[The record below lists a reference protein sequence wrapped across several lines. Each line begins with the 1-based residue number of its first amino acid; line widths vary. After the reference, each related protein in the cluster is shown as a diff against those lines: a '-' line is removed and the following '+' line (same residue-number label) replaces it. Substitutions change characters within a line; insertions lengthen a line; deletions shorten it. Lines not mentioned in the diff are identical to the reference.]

1 MIKAHKLL
9 GQIILVLGLILLPK
23 TSFADDFNS
32 IDMDISIDKDGIAN
46 VSETWN
52 IDEDNKDY
60 TERYKLI
67 ENLRGLKIE
76 DFSLS
81 ANGKDFEKIESWDT
95 DASFEEKSYKY
106 GRIDRDDE
114 VELCWGISSYTNNT
128 YTLKYKINP
137 LVVGLN
143 DADMVFFQF
152 VGSNFDPKPENV
164 SIKINGYEKFPE
176 DTKMWGFGLVG
187 EINNENGTIVLR
199 SKGEVDYTTIMLKF
213 PKGYFNT
220 SYKEDKSFKDYA
232 DKAVVDS
239 KWEEKEGSVD
249 TEPVPLFVKIILAI
263 LPVAIIY
270 GIFASI
276 REYKLNFDENNII
289 NDSRLKKA
297 KSYKNEFES
306 HIPYEGNIEDLYFL
320 LNRAYP
326 YEVSPENFI
335 DAFILKWI
343 YDKNI
348 NLTDNRHPKIE
359 IISRPK
365 NMGQVE
371 EEFFDIVEESIEYS
385 KDGLVSE
392 KNIAKY
398 FRKNKEEVEDFYDNF
413 IDSSKNALIENGYL
427 KEISYQKQFLNTKKS
442 GTELEVTDKGINLYE
457 HLIKF
462 KNYLLDYENVEKR
475 NPEEINTWDMFII
488 YAAIFGISEKVF
500 AKFENTYPEFYTR
513 TYFAP
518 YMIANSRSFSKK
530 TSTSYSNAAGFSSAG
545 GGGTTSFSGGGGSFG
560 GGGGGGGGR

>member
-1 MIKAHKLL
+1 MKRIYKTIVKTIF
-9 GQIILVLGLILLPK
+9 IIGLILLPK
-23 TSFADDFNS
+23 TSFADEFKS
-32 IDMDISIDKDGIAN
+32 IDMDISIDKNGIASVN
-46 VSETWN
+46 ETWN

-67 ENLRGLKIE
+67 ENLKGLKIE

-81 ANGKDFEKIESWDT
+81 ANGKDFEKIEPWDT
-95 DASFEEKSYKY
+95 DKNFEEKSYKY
-106 GRIDRDDE
+106 GRIDRNDE
-114 VELCWGISSYTNNT
+114 VELCWGISSYTDNT

-137 LVVGLN
+137 LVIGLN

-152 VGSNFDPKPENV
+152 VGGNFDPKPEDV
-164 SIKINGYEKFPE
+164 SITINGYEKFPE

-187 EINNENGTIVLR
+187 EINNENGTIVLK

-220 SYKEDKSFKDYA
+220 SYREDKSFKDYA

-239 KWEEKEGSVD
+239 KWEEKEGSVN
-249 TEPVPLFVKIILAI
+249 TEPVPLFVKVILAI

-348 NLTDNRHPKIE
+348 NLTEDKHPKIE

-371 EEFFDIVEESIEYS
+371 EEFFDIVEESREYS

-413 IDSSKNALIENGYL
+413 IESSKNALIENGYL
-427 KEISYQKQFLNTKKS
+427 KEINYQKKFLNTKRS

-518 YMIANSRSFSKK
+518 YMIRNSRSFSKK
-530 TSTSYSNAAGFSSAG
+530 TSTSYSNATGFSSAG
-545 GGGTTSFSGGGGSFG
+545 GGGTTSFSGGDGSFG
-560 GGGGGGGGR
+560 GGGGGGR

>member
-1 MIKAHKLL
+1 MKRIYKTIIKT
-9 GQIILVLGLILLPK
+9 IFVIGLILLPK
-23 TSFADDFNS
+23 TSLADDFKS
-32 IDMDISIDKDGIAN
+32 IDMDISIDKDGIAS

-81 ANGKDFEKIESWDT
+81 SNDKDFERIETWDT
-95 DASFEEKSYKY
+95 DKSFDEKSYKY

-114 VELCWGISSYTNNT
+114 VELCWGISSYTDNT

-143 DADMVFFQF
+143 DADMVFFRF

-176 DTKMWGFGLVG
+176 DIKMWGFGLVG
-187 EINNENGTIVLR
+187 EINNENGSIVLR
-199 SKGEVDYTTIMLKF
+199 SKGEVDYTTVMLKF

-220 SYKEDKSFKDYA
+220 SYREDKSFKDYA

-239 KWEEKEGSVD
+239 KWAEKEGSVD
-249 TEPVPLFVKIILAI
+249 TEPVPLFVKVILAI
-263 LPVAIIY
+263 LPVAILS
-270 GIFASI
+270 GIFAGI
-276 REYKLNFDENNII
+276 RGYKLHFDENNII
-289 NDSRLKKA
+289 NDNRLKKA

-348 NLTDNRHPKIE
+348 NLTEDKHPKIE
-359 IISRPK
+359 IISKPK

-371 EEFFDIVEESIEYS
+371 EEFFDIVEESREYS

-413 IDSSKNALIENGYL
+413 IESSKNALIENGYL
-427 KEISYQKQFLNTKKS
+427 KEINYQKQFLNTKKS

-457 HLIKF
+457 NLIKF

-530 TSTSYSNAAGFSSAG
+530 TSTSYENTTGFSSAG

-560 GGGGGGGGR
+560 GGGGGGR

>member
-1 MIKAHKLL
+1 MKRIYKTIVKTIF
-9 GQIILVLGLILLPK
+9 IIGLILLPK
-23 TSFADDFNS
+23 TSFADEFKS
-32 IDMDISIDKDGIAN
+32 IDMDISIDKNGIASVN
-46 VSETWN
+46 ETWN

-81 ANGKDFEKIESWDT
+81 ANGKDFERIEPWDT
-95 DASFEEKSYKY
+95 DKNFEEKSYKY
-106 GRIDRDDE
+106 GRIDRNDE
-114 VELCWGISSYTNNT
+114 VELCWGISSYTENT
-128 YTLKYKINP
+128 YTLKYRINP

-176 DTKMWGFGLVG
+176 DIKMWGFGLVG
-187 EINNENGTIVLR
+187 EINNENGSIVLR

-220 SYKEDKSFKDYA
+220 SYREDKSFKDYA

-249 TEPVPLFVKIILAI
+249 TEPIPLFVKVILAI
-263 LPVAIIY
+263 LPIAVLS
-270 GIFASI
+270 GIFAGI
-276 REYKLNFDENNII
+276 RGYKLNFDENNII
-289 NDSRLKKA
+289 NDNRLKKA
-297 KSYKNEFES
+297 KSYKDEFYS
-306 HIPYEGNIEDLYFL
+306 HIPYEGNIEDQYFL

-348 NLTDNRHPKIE
+348 NLTEDKHPKIE

-371 EEFFDIVEESIEYS
+371 EEFFDMVEESREYS

-413 IDSSKNALIENGYL
+413 IESSKNALIENGYL
-427 KEISYQKQFLNTKKS
+427 KEINYQKKFLNTKRS

-457 HLIKF
+457 NLIKF

-475 NPEEINTWDMFII
+475 NPHEIDTWDMFII

-513 TYFAP
+513 TYFSP
-518 YMIANSRSFSKK
+518 YMIRNSRSFSKK
-530 TSTSYSNAAGFSSAG
+530 TSTSYSNATGFSSAG

-560 GGGGGGGGR
+560 GGGGGGR

>member
-1 MIKAHKLL
+1 MKRIYKTIVKTIF
-9 GQIILVLGLILLPK
+9 IIGLILLPK
-23 TSFADDFNS
+23 TSFADEFKS
-32 IDMDISIDKDGIAN
+32 IDMDISIDKNGIASVN
-46 VSETWN
+46 ETWN

-67 ENLRGLKIE
+67 ENLRGLEIE

-81 ANGKDFEKIESWDT
+81 ANGKDFEKIEPWDT
-95 DASFEEKSYKY
+95 DKNFEEKSYKY
-106 GRIDRDDE
+106 GIIDRNDE
-114 VELCWGISSYTNNT
+114 VELCWGISSYTDNT

-152 VGSNFDPKPENV
+152 VGSNFDPKPEDV
-164 SIKINGYEKFPE
+164 SITINGYEKFPE

-187 EINNENGTIVLR
+187 EINNENGKIVLR
-199 SKGEVDYTTIMLKF
+199 SKGDIDYTTIMLKF

-249 TEPVPLFVKIILAI
+249 TEPIPLFVKVILAI
-263 LPVAIIY
+263 LPVAILY
-270 GIFASI
+270 GIFAGI
-276 REYKLNFDENNII
+276 RGYKLNFDENNII
-289 NDSRLKKA
+289 NDNRLKKA

-306 HIPYEGNIEDLYFL
+306 RIPYERNIEDLYFL

-348 NLTDNRHPKIE
+348 NLTEDKHPKIE

-371 EEFFDIVEESIEYS
+371 EEFFDMVEESREYS

-398 FRKNKEEVEDFYDNF
+398 FRKNKKEVEDFYDNF

-427 KEISYQKQFLNTKKS
+427 KEVGYQKKFLNTKRS

-457 HLIKF
+457 NLIKF

-518 YMIANSRSFSKK
+518 YMIRNSRSFSKK
-530 TSTSYSNAAGFSSAG
+530 TSTSYSNATGFSSAG

-560 GGGGGGGGR
+560 GGGGGGR

>member
-1 MIKAHKLL
+1 MKRIYKTIIKSIFIIFLL
-9 GQIILVLGLILLPK
+9 LLPK
-23 TSFADDFNS
+23 TSFADDFKS
-32 IDMDISIDKDGIAN
+32 IDMDIVIDKDGIAN

-81 ANGKDFEKIESWDT
+81 ANGKDFERIEPWDT
-95 DASFEEKSYKY
+95 DKSFEEKSYKY
-106 GRIDRDDE
+106 GMIDRDDE
-114 VELCWGISSYTNNT
+114 VELCWGISSYTDNT

-164 SIKINGYEKFPE
+164 SMKINGYEKFPE

-187 EINNENGTIVLR
+187 EINNENGTIVLK
-199 SKGEVDYTTIMLKF
+199 SKGDIDYTTIMLKF

-220 SYKEDKSFKDYA
+220 SYMEDKSFKDYA

-249 TEPVPLFVKIILAI
+249 TEPVPLFVKVILAV
-263 LPVAIIY
+263 LPIAVLS
-270 GIFASI
+270 GIFAGI
-276 REYKLNFDENNII
+276 RGYKLHFDENSII

-320 LNRAYP
+320 LNKAYP

-348 NLTDNRHPKIE
+348 NLTEDKHPKIE

-371 EEFFDIVEESIEYS
+371 EEFFDIVEESRKYS
-385 KDGLVSE
+385 KDELVSE

-398 FRKNKEEVEDFYDNF
+398 FRKNKKEVEDFYDNF
-413 IDSSKNALIENGYL
+413 IESSKNALIENGYL
-427 KEISYQKQFLNTKKS
+427 KEISYQKKFLNTKRS

-518 YMIANSRSFSKK
+518 YMIRNSRSFSKK
-530 TSTSYSNAAGFSSAG
+530 TSTSYSNATGFSSAG

-560 GGGGGGGGR
+560 GGGGGGR

>member
-1 MIKAHKLL
+1 MKRIYKTIMKT
-9 GQIILVLGLILLPK
+9 IFVIGLILLPK
-23 TSFADDFNS
+23 TSFADDFKS
-32 IDMDISIDKDGIAN
+32 IDMDISIDEDGVAN

-67 ENLRGLKIE
+67 ENLKGLKIE

-81 ANGKDFEKIESWDT
+81 ANDKDFERIEPWDT
-95 DASFEEKSYKY
+95 DKSFEEKSYKY
-106 GRIDRDDE
+106 GMIDRNDE
-114 VELCWGISSYTNNT
+114 VELCWGISSYTDNT

-176 DTKMWGFGLVG
+176 DIKMWGFGLVG
-187 EINNENGTIVLR
+187 EINNENGSIVLR

-232 DKAVVDS
+232 EKAVVDS

-249 TEPVPLFVKIILAI
+249 TEPVPLFVKVILAI
-263 LPVAIIY
+263 LPVAILS
-270 GIFASI
+270 GIFAGI
-276 REYKLNFDENNII
+276 RGYKLHFDENNII
-289 NDSRLKKA
+289 NDNRLKKA

-335 DAFILKWI
+335 DTFILKWI
-343 YDKNI
+343 YNKNI
-348 NLTDNRHPKIE
+348 NLTEDKHPKIE

-371 EEFFDIVEESIEYS
+371 EEFFDIVEESREYS

-427 KEISYQKQFLNTKKS
+427 KEINYQKQFLNTKRS

-457 HLIKF
+457 NLIKF

-518 YMIANSRSFSKK
+518 YMIRNSRSFSKK
-530 TSTSYSNAAGFSSAG
+530 TSTSYSNATGFSSAG

-560 GGGGGGGGR
+560 GGGGGGR

>member
-1 MIKAHKLL
+1 MKRIYKTIVKTIF
-9 GQIILVLGLILLPK
+9 IIGLILLPK
-23 TSFADDFNS
+23 TSFADEFKS
-32 IDMDISIDKDGIAN
+32 IDMDISIDKNGIASVN
-46 VSETWN
+46 ETWN
-52 IDEDNKDY
+52 IDENNKDY

-67 ENLRGLKIE
+67 ENLKGLKIE

-95 DASFEEKSYKY
+95 DKNFEEKSYKY
-106 GRIDRDDE
+106 GMIDRNDE
-114 VELCWGISSYTNNT
+114 VELCWGISSYTDNT

-152 VGSNFDPKPENV
+152 VGGNFDPKPENV

-187 EINNENGTIVLR
+187 EINNENGNIVLR

-220 SYKEDKSFKDYA
+220 SYREDKSFKDYA

-249 TEPVPLFVKIILAI
+249 TEPIPLFVKIILAI
-263 LPVAIIY
+263 LPVAILY
-270 GIFASI
+270 GIFAGI
-276 REYKLNFDENNII
+276 RGYKLHFDENNII
-289 NDSRLKKA
+289 NDNRLKKA

-306 HIPYEGNIEDLYFL
+306 NIPYEGNIEDLYFL

-348 NLTDNRHPKIE
+348 NLTEDKHPKIE

-371 EEFFDIVEESIEYS
+371 EEFFDIVEESREYS

-398 FRKNKEEVEDFYDNF
+398 FRKNKAEVEDFYDNF
-413 IDSSKNALIENGYL
+413 IESSKNALIENGYL
-427 KEISYQKQFLNTKKS
+427 KEISYQKKFLNTKRS

-457 HLIKF
+457 NLIKF
-462 KNYLLDYENVEKR
+462 KNYLLDYENVENR

-518 YMIANSRSFSKK
+518 YMIRNSRSFSKK
-530 TSTSYSNAAGFSSAG
+530 TSTSYSNATGFSSAG

-560 GGGGGGGGR
+560 GGGGGGR

>member
-1 MIKAHKLL
+1 MKRIYKTIVKTIF
-9 GQIILVLGLILLPK
+9 IIGLILLPK
-23 TSFADDFNS
+23 TSFADEFKS
-32 IDMDISIDKDGIAN
+32 IDMDISIDKNGIASVN
-46 VSETWN
+46 ETWN

-81 ANGKDFEKIESWDT
+81 ANGKDFERIEPWDT
-95 DASFEEKSYKY
+95 DKNFEEKSYKY
-106 GRIDRDDE
+106 GRIDRNDE
-114 VELCWGISSYTNNT
+114 VELCWGISSYTENT
-128 YTLKYKINP
+128 YTLKYRINP

-176 DTKMWGFGLVG
+176 DIKMWGFGLVG
-187 EINNENGTIVLR
+187 EINNENGSIVLR

-220 SYKEDKSFKDYA
+220 SYREDKSFKDYA

-249 TEPVPLFVKIILAI
+249 TEPIPLFVKVILAI
-263 LPVAIIY
+263 LPIAVLS
-270 GIFASI
+270 GIFAGI
-276 REYKLNFDENNII
+276 RGYKLNFDENNII
-289 NDSRLKKA
+289 NDNRLKKA
-297 KSYKNEFES
+297 KSYKDEFYS
-306 HIPYEGNIEDLYFL
+306 HIPYEGNIEDQYFL

-348 NLTDNRHPKIE
+348 NLTEDKHPKIE

-371 EEFFDIVEESIEYS
+371 EEFFDMVEESREYS

-413 IDSSKNALIENGYL
+413 IESSKNALIENGYL
-427 KEISYQKQFLNTKKS
+427 KEISYQKQFLNTKRS

-457 HLIKF
+457 NLIKF

-475 NPEEINTWDMFII
+475 NPHEIDTWDMFII

-513 TYFAP
+513 TYFSP
-518 YMIANSRSFSKK
+518 YMIRNSRSFSKK
-530 TSTSYSNAAGFSSAG
+530 TSTSYSNATGFSSAG

-560 GGGGGGGGR
+560 GGGGGGR

>member
-1 MIKAHKLL
+1 MKRIYKTIMKT
-9 GQIILVLGLILLPK
+9 IFVIGLILLPK
-23 TSFADDFNS
+23 TSFADDFKS
-32 IDMDISIDKDGIAN
+32 IDMDISIDKDGVAN

-67 ENLRGLKIE
+67 ENLKGLKIE

-81 ANGKDFEKIESWDT
+81 ANDKDFERIEPWDT
-95 DASFEEKSYKY
+95 DKSFEEKSYKY
-106 GRIDRDDE
+106 GMIDRNDE
-114 VELCWGISSYTNNT
+114 VELCWGISSYTDNT

-176 DTKMWGFGLVG
+176 DIKMWGFGLVG
-187 EINNENGTIVLR
+187 EINNENGSIVLR

-220 SYKEDKSFKDYA
+220 SYREDKSFKDYA
-232 DKAVVDS
+232 EKAVVDS

-249 TEPVPLFVKIILAI
+249 TEPVPLFVKVILAI
-263 LPVAIIY
+263 LPVAILS
-270 GIFASI
+270 GIFAGI
-276 REYKLNFDENNII
+276 RGYKLHFDENNII
-289 NDSRLKKA
+289 NDNRLKKA

-348 NLTDNRHPKIE
+348 NLTEDKHPKIE

-371 EEFFDIVEESIEYS
+371 GEFFDIVEESRKYS

-413 IDSSKNALIENGYL
+413 IESSKNALIENGYL
-427 KEISYQKQFLNTKKS
+427 KEISYQKQFLNTKRS

-475 NPEEINTWDMFII
+475 NPNEIDTWDMFII

-500 AKFENTYPEFYTR
+500 ANFENTYPEFYTR

-518 YMIANSRSFSKK
+518 YMIRNSRSFSKK
-530 TSTSYSNAAGFSSAG
+530 TSTSYENTTGFSSAG

-560 GGGGGGGGR
+560 GGGGGGR

>member
-1 MIKAHKLL
+1 MKRIYKTIVKTIF
-9 GQIILVLGLILLPK
+9 IIGLILLPK
-23 TSFADDFNS
+23 MSFADEFRS
-32 IDMDISIDKDGIAN
+32 IDMDISIDKDGIASVN
-46 VSETWN
+46 ETWN

-81 ANGKDFEKIESWDT
+81 ANGKDFEKIESWNT

-152 VGSNFDPKPENV
+152 VGGNFDPKPEDV
-164 SIKINGYEKFPE
+164 SITINGYEKFPE

-187 EINNENGTIVLR
+187 EINNENGKIVLR
-199 SKGEVDYTTIMLKF
+199 SKGDIDYTTIMLKF
-213 PKGYFNT
+213 PEGYFNT

-239 KWEEKEGSVD
+239 KWEEKEGSVN
-249 TEPVPLFVKIILAI
+249 TKPTPLFVKIILAI

-270 GIFASI
+270 GIFLEI
-276 REYKLNFDENNII
+276 REAKLNFNENNII
-289 NDSRLKKA
+289 NSDRLKKA
-297 KSYKNEFES
+297 KSYKNEYES

-320 LNRAYP
+320 LNIAYP

-348 NLTDNRHPKIE
+348 NLTDDRHPKIE

-371 EEFFDIVEESIEYS
+371 EEFFDIVEESMKYS

-398 FRKNKEEVEDFYDNF
+398 FRKNREEVEDFDDNF
-413 IDSSKNALIENGYL
+413 FESSKNALIENGYL
-427 KEISYQKQFLNTKKS
+427 KEISYQKKFLNTKRT
-442 GTELEVTDKGINLYE
+442 GTELELTDIGIHLYE
-457 HLIKF
+457 NLIKF
-462 KNYLLDYENVEKR
+462 KNYLLNYENVEKR
-475 NPEEINTWDMFII
+475 NPNEINTWDMFII

-518 YMIANSRSFSKK
+518 YMIANSRSFSNK
-530 TSTSYSNAAGFSSAG
+530 TSTSYENTTSFSSAG

-560 GGGGGGGGR
+560 GGGGGGR

>member
-1 MIKAHKLL
+1 MKRIYKTIVKTIF
-9 GQIILVLGLILLPK
+9 IIGLILLPK
-23 TSFADDFNS
+23 TSFADEFKS
-32 IDMDISIDKDGIAN
+32 IDMDISIDKDGIAS

-67 ENLRGLKIE
+67 ENLKGLKIE

-81 ANGKDFEKIESWDT
+81 ANGKDFEKIEPWDT
-95 DASFEEKSYKY
+95 DKSFEEKSYKY
-106 GRIDRDDE
+106 GRIDRNDE
-114 VELCWGISSYTNNT
+114 VELCWGISSYTDNT

-137 LVVGLN
+137 LVIGLN

-187 EINNENGTIVLR
+187 EINNENGTIVLK

-220 SYKEDKSFKDYA
+220 SYREDKSFKDYA

-249 TEPVPLFVKIILAI
+249 TEPIPLFVKVILAI
-263 LPVAIIY
+263 LPIAVLS
-270 GIFASI
+270 GIFAGI
-276 REYKLNFDENNII
+276 RGYKLNFDENNII
-289 NDSRLKKA
+289 NDNRLKKA

-306 HIPYEGNIEDLYFL
+306 RIPYEGNIEDLYFL

-348 NLTDNRHPKIE
+348 NLTEDKHPKIE

-518 YMIANSRSFSKK
+518 YMIRNSRSFSKK
-530 TSTSYSNAAGFSSAG
+530 TSTSYSNATGFSSAG

-560 GGGGGGGGR
+560 GGGGGGR

>member
-1 MIKAHKLL
+1 MKRIYKTIMK
-9 GQIILVLGLILLPK
+9 IIFVIGLILLPK
-23 TSFADDFNS
+23 TSFADDFKS

-46 VSETWN
+46 VRETWN

-67 ENLRGLKIE
+67 ENLKGLKIE

-81 ANGKDFEKIESWDT
+81 ANDKDFERIEPWDT
-95 DASFEEKSYKY
+95 DKSFEEKSYKY
-106 GRIDRDDE
+106 GRIDRNDE
-114 VELCWGISSYTNNT
+114 VELCWGISSYTDNT

-176 DTKMWGFGLVG
+176 DIKMWGFGLVG
-187 EINNENGTIVLR
+187 EINNDNGTIVLR
-199 SKGEVDYTTIMLKF
+199 SKGEVDYTTVMLKF

-239 KWEEKEGSVD
+239 KWEEKEGSVN
-249 TEPVPLFVKIILAI
+249 TEPTPLFVKVILAV
-263 LPVAIIY
+263 LPIAVLS
-270 GIFASI
+270 GIFAGI
-276 REYKLNFDENNII
+276 RGSKLHFDENNII
-289 NDSRLKKA
+289 NDNRLKKA
-297 KSYKNEFES
+297 KSYNDEFES

-320 LNRAYP
+320 LSRAYP

-348 NLTDNRHPKIE
+348 NLTEDKHPKIE

-371 EEFFDIVEESIEYS
+371 EKFFDIVEESRKYS

-427 KEISYQKQFLNTKKS
+427 EEVTYQKKFLNTKRS

-457 HLIKF
+457 NLIKF

-518 YMIANSRSFSKK
+518 YMIRNSRSFSKK
-530 TSTSYSNAAGFSSAG
+530 TSTSYSNATGFSSAG

-560 GGGGGGGGR
+560 GGGGGGR

>member
-1 MIKAHKLL
+1 MKRIYKTIVKTIF
-9 GQIILVLGLILLPK
+9 IIGLILLPK
-23 TSFADDFNS
+23 TSFADEFKS
-32 IDMDISIDKDGIAN
+32 IDMDISIDKNGIASVN
-46 VSETWN
+46 ETWN
-52 IDEDNKDY
+52 IDENNKDY

-67 ENLRGLKIE
+67 ENLKGLKIE

-95 DASFEEKSYKY
+95 DKNFEEKSYKY
-106 GRIDRDDE
+106 GMIDRNDE
-114 VELCWGISSYTNNT
+114 VELCWGISSYTDNT

-152 VGSNFDPKPENV
+152 VGGNFDPKPENV

-187 EINNENGTIVLR
+187 EINNENGNIVLR

-220 SYKEDKSFKDYA
+220 SYREDKSFKDYA

-249 TEPVPLFVKIILAI
+249 TEPIPLFVKIILAI
-263 LPVAIIY
+263 LPVAVLS
-270 GIFASI
+270 GIFLEI
-276 REYKLNFDENNII
+276 REAKLNFDENNII
-289 NDSRLKKA
+289 NSDRLKKA
-297 KSYKNEFES
+297 KSYKNEFYS
-306 HIPYEGNIEDLYFL
+306 HIPYEGNIEDIYFL

-335 DAFILKWI
+335 DAFILKLI

-348 NLTDNRHPKIE
+348 NLTDDRHPKIE

-371 EEFFDIVEESIEYS
+371 EEFFDIVEESMKYS

-398 FRKNKEEVEDFYDNF
+398 FRKNREEVEDFYDNF
-413 IDSSKNALIENGYL
+413 FESSKNALIENGYL
-427 KEISYQKQFLNTKKS
+427 KEVSYQKKFLNTKRT
-442 GTELEVTDKGINLYE
+442 GTELELTDVGIHLYE
-457 HLIKF
+457 NLIKF
-462 KNYLLDYENVEKR
+462 KNYLLNYENVEKR
-475 NPEEINTWDMFII
+475 NPNEIDTWDMFII
-488 YAAIFGISEKVF
+488 YAAIFGVSEKVF

-518 YMIANSRSFSKK
+518 YMITNSRSFSKK
-530 TSTSYSNAAGFSSAG
+530 TSTSYENTTSFSSAG

-560 GGGGGGGGR
+560 GGGGGGR

>member
-1 MIKAHKLL
+1 MKRIYKTIIKSIFIIFLL
-9 GQIILVLGLILLPK
+9 LLPK
-23 TSFADDFNS
+23 TSFADDFKS
-32 IDMDISIDKDGIAN
+32 IDMDIVIDKDGIAN

-67 ENLRGLKIE
+67 ENLKGLKIE

-81 ANGKDFEKIESWDT
+81 ANDKDFERIEPWDT
-95 DASFEEKSYKY
+95 DKSFEEKSYKY
-106 GRIDRDDE
+106 GMIDRNDE
-114 VELCWGISSYTNNT
+114 VELCWGISSYTDNT

-152 VGSNFDPKPENV
+152 VGGNFDPKPENV

-176 DTKMWGFGLVG
+176 DIKMWGFGLVG
-187 EINNENGTIVLR
+187 EINNENGSIVLR

-249 TEPVPLFVKIILAI
+249 TEPVPLFVKVILAI
-263 LPVAIIY
+263 LPVAVLY
-270 GIFASI
+270 GIFAGI
-276 REYKLNFDENNII
+276 RGYKLNFDENKII
-289 NDSRLKKA
+289 NDNRLKKA

-348 NLTDNRHPKIE
+348 NLTEDKHPKIE

-371 EEFFDIVEESIEYS
+371 GEFFDIVEESREYS

-398 FRKNKEEVEDFYDNF
+398 FRKNKEEVKDLYDNF
-413 IDSSKNALIENGYL
+413 IESSKNALIENGYL

-442 GTELEVTDKGINLYE
+442 GTELEITDKGINLYE

-518 YMIANSRSFSKK
+518 YMIRNSRSFSKK
-530 TSTSYSNAAGFSSAG
+530 TSTSYENTTGFSSAG

-560 GGGGGGGGR
+560 GGGGGGR

>member
-1 MIKAHKLL
+1 MKRIYKTIVKTIF
-9 GQIILVLGLILLPK
+9 IIGLILLPK
-23 TSFADDFNS
+23 TSFADEFKS
-32 IDMDISIDKDGIAN
+32 IDMDISIDKNGIASVN
-46 VSETWN
+46 ETWN
-52 IDEDNKDY
+52 IDENNKDY

-67 ENLRGLKIE
+67 ENLKGLKIE

-95 DASFEEKSYKY
+95 DKNFEEKSYKY
-106 GRIDRDDE
+106 GMIDRNDE
-114 VELCWGISSYTNNT
+114 VELCWGISSYTDNT

-176 DTKMWGFGLVG
+176 DIKMWGFGLVG
-187 EINNENGTIVLR
+187 EINNENGKIVLR
-199 SKGEVDYTTIMLKF
+199 SKGDVDYTTVMLKF

-263 LPVAIIY
+263 LPVAVIY
-270 GIFASI
+270 GIFAGI
-276 REYKLNFDENNII
+276 REYKLHFDENSII

-348 NLTDNRHPKIE
+348 NLTEDKHPKIE

-371 EEFFDIVEESIEYS
+371 EEFFDIVEESREYS

-413 IDSSKNALIENGYL
+413 IESSKNALIENGYL
-427 KEISYQKQFLNTKKS
+427 KEINYQKQFLNTKRS

-518 YMIANSRSFSKK
+518 YMIRNSRSFSKK
-530 TSTSYSNAAGFSSAG
+530 TSTSYSNATGFSSAG

-560 GGGGGGGGR
+560 GGGGGGR

>member
-1 MIKAHKLL
+1 MKRIYKTIVKTIF
-9 GQIILVLGLILLPK
+9 IIGLILLPK
-23 TSFADDFNS
+23 TSFADEFKS
-32 IDMDISIDKDGIAN
+32 IDMDISIDKDGVAN

-81 ANGKDFEKIESWDT
+81 ANGKDFERIEPWDT
-95 DASFEEKSYKY
+95 DKSFEEKSYKY
-106 GRIDRDDE
+106 GMIDRDDE
-114 VELCWGISSYTNNT
+114 VELCWGISSYTDNT

-137 LVVGLN
+137 LVIGLN
-143 DADMVFFQF
+143 NADMVFFQF

-164 SIKINGYEKFPE
+164 SITINGYEKFLE
-176 DTKMWGFGLVG
+176 DIKMWGFGLVG

-220 SYKEDKSFKDYA
+220 SYREDKSFKDYA
-232 DKAVVDS
+232 EKAVVDS

-249 TEPVPLFVKIILAI
+249 TEPVPLFVKVILAI
-263 LPVAIIY
+263 LPVAILS
-270 GIFASI
+270 GIFAGI
-276 REYKLNFDENNII
+276 RGYKLHFDENNII
-289 NDSRLKKA
+289 NDNRLKKA

-348 NLTDNRHPKIE
+348 NLTEDKHPKIE

-371 EEFFDIVEESIEYS
+371 EEFFDIVEESRKYS

-427 KEISYQKQFLNTKKS
+427 KEVTYQKKFLNTKRS

-457 HLIKF
+457 NLIKF

-530 TSTSYSNAAGFSSAG
+530 TSTSYSNATGFSSAG

-560 GGGGGGGGR
+560 GGGGGGR

>member
-1 MIKAHKLL
+1 MKRIYKTIMK
-9 GQIILVLGLILLPK
+9 IIFVIGLILLPK
-23 TSFADDFNS
+23 TSFADDFKS

-46 VSETWN
+46 VRETWN

-67 ENLRGLKIE
+67 ENLKGLKIE

-81 ANGKDFEKIESWDT
+81 ANGKDFEKIEPWDT
-95 DASFEEKSYKY
+95 DKSFEEKSYKY
-106 GRIDRDDE
+106 GIIDRNDE
-114 VELCWGISSYTNNT
+114 VELCWGISSYTDNT

-164 SIKINGYEKFPE
+164 YIKINGYEKFPE
-176 DTKMWGFGLVG
+176 DIKMWGFGLVG

-220 SYKEDKSFKDYA
+220 SYREDKSFKDYA

-249 TEPVPLFVKIILAI
+249 TEPVPLFVKVILTI

-270 GIFASI
+270 GIFAGI
-276 REYKLNFDENNII
+276 RGYKLHFDENNII
-289 NDSRLKKA
+289 NDNRLKKA

-343 YDKNI
+343 YNKNI
-348 NLTDNRHPKIE
+348 NLTEDKHPKIE

-371 EEFFDIVEESIEYS
+371 EEFFDIVEESRKYS
-385 KDGLVSE
+385 KDELVSE

-398 FRKNKEEVEDFYDNF
+398 FRKNKAEVEDFYDNF
-413 IDSSKNALIENGYL
+413 IESSKNALIENGYL
-427 KEISYQKQFLNTKKS
+427 KEINYQKQFLNTKRS

-457 HLIKF
+457 NLIKF

-518 YMIANSRSFSKK
+518 YMIRNSRSFSKK
-530 TSTSYSNAAGFSSAG
+530 TSTSYSNATGFSSAG

-560 GGGGGGGGR
+560 GGGGGGR

>member
-1 MIKAHKLL
+1 MKRIYKTIVKTIF
-9 GQIILVLGLILLPK
+9 IIGLILLPK
-23 TSFADDFNS
+23 TSFADEFKS
-32 IDMDISIDKDGIAN
+32 IDMDISIDKNGIASVN
-46 VSETWN
+46 ETWN
-52 IDEDNKDY
+52 IDENNKDY

-67 ENLRGLKIE
+67 ENLKGLKIE

-95 DASFEEKSYKY
+95 DKNFEEKSYKY
-106 GRIDRDDE
+106 GMIDRNDE
-114 VELCWGISSYTNNT
+114 VELCWGISSYTDNT

-152 VGSNFDPKPENV
+152 VGGNFDPKPENV

-187 EINNENGTIVLR
+187 EINNENWNIVLR

-220 SYKEDKSFKDYA
+220 SYREDKSFKDYA

-249 TEPVPLFVKIILAI
+249 TEPIPLFVKIILAI
-263 LPVAIIY
+263 LPVAILY
-270 GIFASI
+270 GIFAGI
-276 REYKLNFDENNII
+276 RGYKLHFDENNII
-289 NDSRLKKA
+289 NDNGLKKA

-306 HIPYEGNIEDLYFL
+306 HIPYEGNTEDLYFL

-348 NLTDNRHPKIE
+348 NLTEDKHPKIE

-371 EEFFDIVEESIEYS
+371 EDFFDIVEESREYS

-413 IDSSKNALIENGYL
+413 IESSKNALIENGYL
-427 KEISYQKQFLNTKKS
+427 KEINYQKQFLNTKRS

-518 YMIANSRSFSKK
+518 YMIRNSRSFSKK
-530 TSTSYSNAAGFSSAG
+530 TSTSYSNATGFSSAG

-560 GGGGGGGGR
+560 GGGGGGR

>member
-1 MIKAHKLL
+1 MKRIYKTIMK
-9 GQIILVLGLILLPK
+9 IIFVIGLILLPK
-23 TSFADDFNS
+23 TSFADDFKS

-46 VSETWN
+46 VRETWN

-67 ENLRGLKIE
+67 ENLKGLKIE

-81 ANGKDFEKIESWDT
+81 ANGKDFERIEPWDT
-95 DASFEEKSYKY
+95 DKSFEEKSYKY
-106 GRIDRDDE
+106 GRIDRNDE

-187 EINNENGTIVLR
+187 EINNENGSIVLK
-199 SKGEVDYTTIMLKF
+199 SKGEVDYTTVMLKF

-220 SYKEDKSFKDYA
+220 SYREDKSFKDYA

-239 KWEEKEGSVD
+239 KWEEKEGSVN
-249 TEPVPLFVKIILAI
+249 TEPIPLFVKVILTV
-263 LPVAIIY
+263 LPIAVLS
-270 GIFASI
+270 GIFAGI
-276 REYKLNFDENNII
+276 RGYKLNFDENNII
-289 NDSRLKKA
+289 NDNRLKKT
-297 KSYKNEFES
+297 KSFKDEFES

-320 LNRAYP
+320 LSRAYP

-348 NLTDNRHPKIE
+348 NLTEDKHPKIE

-371 EEFFDIVEESIEYS
+371 EEFFDIVEESRKYS

-427 KEISYQKQFLNTKKS
+427 KEVTYQKKFLNTKRS

-457 HLIKF
+457 NLIKF
-462 KNYLLDYENVEKR
+462 KNYLLDYENVEK
-475 NPEEINTWDMFII
+475 
-488 YAAIFGISEKVF
+488 K
-500 AKFENTYPEFYTR
+500 K
-513 TYFAP
+513 
-518 YMIANSRSFSKK
+518 SR
-530 TSTSYSNAAGFSSAG
+530 
-545 GGGTTSFSGGGGSFG
+545 
-560 GGGGGGGGR
+560 RD

>member
-1 MIKAHKLL
+1 MKRIYKTIMKT
-9 GQIILVLGLILLPK
+9 IFVIGLILLPK
-23 TSFADDFNS
+23 TSFADDFKS
-32 IDMDISIDKDGIAN
+32 IDMDISIDKDGIAS

-67 ENLRGLKIE
+67 ENLKGLKIE

-81 ANGKDFEKIESWDT
+81 ANGKDFERIEPWDT
-95 DASFEEKSYKY
+95 DKSFEEKSYKY
-106 GRIDRDDE
+106 GMIDRDDE
-114 VELCWGISSYTNNT
+114 VELCWGISSYTDNT

-176 DTKMWGFGLVG
+176 DIKMWGFGLVG
-187 EINNENGTIVLR
+187 EINNENGSIVLR

-220 SYKEDKSFKDYA
+220 SYREDKSFKDYA

-249 TEPVPLFVKIILAI
+249 TEPVPLFVKVILAI
-263 LPVAIIY
+263 LPIAVLS
-270 GIFASI
+270 GIFAGI
-276 REYKLNFDENNII
+276 RGYKLNFDENNII
-289 NDSRLKKA
+289 NDNRLKKA

-306 HIPYEGNIEDLYFL
+306 RIPYEGNIEDLYFL

-348 NLTDNRHPKIE
+348 NLTEDKHPKIE

-371 EEFFDIVEESIEYS
+371 EEFFDIVEESREYS
-385 KDGLVSE
+385 KDELVSE

-413 IDSSKNALIENGYL
+413 IESSKNALIENGYL
-427 KEISYQKQFLNTKKS
+427 KEISYQKKFLNTKRS

-530 TSTSYSNAAGFSSAG
+530 TSTSYSNATGFSSAG

-560 GGGGGGGGR
+560 GGGGGGR

>member
-1 MIKAHKLL
+1 MKRIYKTIVKTIF
-9 GQIILVLGLILLPK
+9 IIGLILSPK
-23 TSFADDFNS
+23 MSFADEFRS
-32 IDMDISIDKDGIAN
+32 IDMDISIDKDGIASVN
-46 VSETWN
+46 ETWN

-67 ENLRGLKIE
+67 ENLKGLKIE

-81 ANGKDFEKIESWDT
+81 ANGKDFEKIESWNT
-95 DASFEEKSYKY
+95 EASFEEKSYKY

-152 VGSNFDPKPENV
+152 VGGDFDPKPEDV
-164 SIKINGYEKFPE
+164 SITINGYEKFPE
-176 DTKMWGFGLVG
+176 DIKMWGFGLVG
-187 EINNENGTIVLR
+187 EINNENGRVVLR
-199 SKGEVDYTTIMLKF
+199 SKGDIDYTTIMLKF

-220 SYKEDKSFKDYA
+220 SYREDKSFKDYA

-239 KWEEKEGSVD
+239 KWEEKEGSVN
-249 TEPVPLFVKIILAI
+249 TEPTPLFVKIILAI
-263 LPVAIIY
+263 LPVAVLS
-270 GIFASI
+270 GIFLEI
-276 REYKLNFDENNII
+276 REAKLNFDENNII
-289 NDSRLKKA
+289 NSDRLKKA
-297 KSYKNEFES
+297 KSYKNEFYS
-306 HIPYEGNIEDLYFL
+306 HIPYEGNIEDIYFL

-348 NLTDNRHPKIE
+348 NLTDDRHPKIE

-365 NMGQVE
+365 NMGQIE
-371 EEFFDIVEESIEYS
+371 EEFFDIVEESMKYS

-413 IDSSKNALIENGYL
+413 FESSKNALIENGYL
-427 KEISYQKQFLNTKKS
+427 NEISYQKKFLNTKRT
-442 GTELEVTDKGINLYE
+442 GTELELTDVGIHLYE
-457 HLIKF
+457 NLIKF
-462 KNYLLDYENVEKR
+462 KNYLLNYENVEKR
-475 NPEEINTWDMFII
+475 NPNEIDTWDMFII
-488 YAAIFGISEKVF
+488 YAAVFGISEKVF

-513 TYFAP
+513 TYFSP
-518 YMIANSRSFSKK
+518 YMITNSRSFSKK
-530 TSTSYSNAAGFSSAG
+530 TSTSYENTTSFSSAG

-560 GGGGGGGGR
+560 GGGGGGR

>member
-1 MIKAHKLL
+1 MKRIYKTIMK
-9 GQIILVLGLILLPK
+9 IIFVIGLILLPK
-23 TSFADDFNS
+23 TSFADDFKS

-46 VSETWN
+46 VRETWN

-67 ENLRGLKIE
+67 ENLKGLKIE

-81 ANGKDFEKIESWDT
+81 ANGKDFERIEPWDT
-95 DASFEEKSYKY
+95 DKSFEEKSYKY
-106 GRIDRDDE
+106 GRIDRNDE
-114 VELCWGISSYTNNT
+114 VELCWGISSYTDNT

-176 DTKMWGFGLVG
+176 DIKMWGFGLVG
-187 EINNENGTIVLR
+187 EINNDNGTIVLR
-199 SKGEVDYTTIMLKF
+199 SKGEVDYTTVMLKF

-239 KWEEKEGSVD
+239 KWEEKEGSVN
-249 TEPVPLFVKIILAI
+249 TEPTPLFVKVILAV
-263 LPVAIIY
+263 LPIAVLS
-270 GIFASI
+270 GIFAGI
-276 REYKLNFDENNII
+276 RGSKLHFDENNII
-289 NDSRLKKA
+289 NDNRLKKA
-297 KSYKNEFES
+297 KSYNDEFES

-320 LNRAYP
+320 LSRAYP

-348 NLTDNRHPKIE
+348 NLTEDKHPKIE

-371 EEFFDIVEESIEYS
+371 EKFFDIVEESRKYS

-427 KEISYQKQFLNTKKS
+427 EEVTYQKKFLNTKRS

-457 HLIKF
+457 NLIKF

-475 NPEEINTWDMFII
+475 NPEEINTWDIFII

-513 TYFAP
+513 TYFAQ

-530 TSTSYSNAAGFSSAG
+530 TSTSYSNATGFSSAG

-560 GGGGGGGGR
+560 GGGGGGR

>member
-1 MIKAHKLL
+1 MKRIYKTIIKSIFIIFLL
-9 GQIILVLGLILLPK
+9 LLPK
-23 TSFADDFNS
+23 TSFADDFKS
-32 IDMDISIDKDGIAN
+32 IDMDIVIDKDGIAN

-67 ENLRGLKIE
+67 ENLKGLKIE

-81 ANGKDFEKIESWDT
+81 ANGKDYEKIEPWDT
-95 DASFEEKSYKY
+95 DKSFEEKSYKY
-106 GRIDRDDE
+106 GMIDRNDE
-114 VELCWGISSYTNNT
+114 VELCWGISSYTDNT

-152 VGSNFDPKPENV
+152 VGGNFDPKPENV

-176 DTKMWGFGLVG
+176 DIKMWGFGLVG
-187 EINNENGTIVLR
+187 EINNENGSIVLR

-249 TEPVPLFVKIILAI
+249 TEPVPLFVKVILAI
-263 LPVAIIY
+263 LPVAILS
-270 GIFASI
+270 GIFAGI
-276 REYKLNFDENNII
+276 RGYKLHFDENNII
-289 NDSRLKKA
+289 NDNRLKKA

-348 NLTDNRHPKIE
+348 NLTEDKHPKIE
-359 IISRPK
+359 IISKPK

-371 EEFFDIVEESIEYS
+371 EEFFDIVEESREYS

-413 IDSSKNALIENGYL
+413 IESSKNALIENGYL
-427 KEISYQKQFLNTKKS
+427 KEISYQKQFLNTKRS

-457 HLIKF
+457 NLIKF

-518 YMIANSRSFSKK
+518 YMIRNSRSFSKK
-530 TSTSYSNAAGFSSAG
+530 TSTSYSNATGFSSAG

-560 GGGGGGGGR
+560 GGGGGGR

>member
-1 MIKAHKLL
+1 MKRIYKTIIKTIFIIFLL
-9 GQIILVLGLILLPK
+9 LLPK
-23 TSFADDFNS
+23 TSFADDFKS
-32 IDMDISIDKDGIAN
+32 IDMDISIDKNGIASVN
-46 VSETWN
+46 ETWN
-52 IDEDNKDY
+52 IDENNKDY

-67 ENLRGLKIE
+67 ENLKGLKIE

-81 ANGKDFEKIESWDT
+81 ANGKDFEKIEPWDT
-95 DASFEEKSYKY
+95 DKSFEEKSYKY
-106 GRIDRDDE
+106 GMINRNDE
-114 VELCWGISSYTNNT
+114 VELCWGISSYTDNT

-152 VGSNFDPKPENV
+152 VGSNFDPNPENV

-176 DTKMWGFGLVG
+176 DIKMWGFGLVG
-187 EINNENGTIVLR
+187 EINNENGNIVLR

-220 SYKEDKSFKDYA
+220 SYREDKSFKDYA

-249 TEPVPLFVKIILAI
+249 TEPIPLFVKIILAI
-263 LPVAIIY
+263 LPVAILY
-270 GIFASI
+270 GIFAGI
-276 REYKLNFDENNII
+276 RGYKLHFDENNII
-289 NDSRLKKA
+289 NDNRLKKA

-348 NLTDNRHPKIE
+348 NLTEDKHPKIE

-371 EEFFDIVEESIEYS
+371 EEFFDIVEESREYS

-398 FRKNKEEVEDFYDNF
+398 FRKNKAEVEDFYDNF
-413 IDSSKNALIENGYL
+413 IESSKNALIENGYL
-427 KEISYQKQFLNTKKS
+427 KEISYQKKFLNTKRS

-457 HLIKF
+457 NLIKF
-462 KNYLLDYENVEKR
+462 KNYLLDYENVENR

-518 YMIANSRSFSKK
+518 YMIRNSRSFSKK
-530 TSTSYSNAAGFSSAG
+530 TSTSYSNATGFSSAG

-560 GGGGGGGGR
+560 GGGGGGR

>member
-1 MIKAHKLL
+1 MKRIYKTIVKTIF
-9 GQIILVLGLILLPK
+9 IIGLILLPK
-23 TSFADDFNS
+23 TSFADEFKS
-32 IDMDISIDKDGIAN
+32 IDMDISIDKNGIASVN
-46 VSETWN
+46 ETWN
-52 IDEDNKDY
+52 IDENNKDY

-67 ENLRGLKIE
+67 ENLKGLKIE

-95 DASFEEKSYKY
+95 DKNFEEKSYKY
-106 GRIDRDDE
+106 GMIDRNDE
-114 VELCWGISSYTNNT
+114 VELCWGISSYTDNT

-152 VGSNFDPKPENV
+152 VGSNFDPKPDNV
-164 SIKINGYEKFPE
+164 SIKISGYEKFPE
-176 DTKMWGFGLVG
+176 DIKMWGFGLVG
-187 EINNENGTIVLR
+187 EINNENGSIVLR

-220 SYKEDKSFKDYA
+220 SYREDKSFKDYA

-249 TEPVPLFVKIILAI
+249 TEPIPLFVKVILAI
-263 LPVAIIY
+263 LPIAVLS
-270 GIFASI
+270 GIFAGI
-276 REYKLNFDENNII
+276 RGYKLNFDENNII
-289 NDSRLKKA
+289 NDNRLKKA

-306 HIPYEGNIEDLYFL
+306 RIPYEGNIEDLYFL

-348 NLTDNRHPKIE
+348 NLTEDKHPKIE

-371 EEFFDIVEESIEYS
+371 EEFFDIVEESREYS
-385 KDGLVSE
+385 KDELVSE

-413 IDSSKNALIENGYL
+413 IESSKNALIENGYL

-457 HLIKF
+457 NLIKF

-475 NPEEINTWDMFII
+475 NPHEIDTWDMFII

-530 TSTSYSNAAGFSSAG
+530 TSTSYSNATGFSSAG

-560 GGGGGGGGR
+560 GGGGGGR

>member
-1 MIKAHKLL
+1 MKRIYKTIIKSIFIIFLL
-9 GQIILVLGLILLPK
+9 LLPK
-23 TSFADDFNS
+23 TSFADDFKS
-32 IDMDISIDKDGIAN
+32 IDMDISIDEDGVAC

-67 ENLRGLKIE
+67 ENLKGLKIE

-81 ANGKDFEKIESWDT
+81 ANGKDYEKIEPWDT
-95 DASFEEKSYKY
+95 DKSFEEKSYKY
-106 GRIDRDDE
+106 GMIDRNDE
-114 VELCWGISSYTNNT
+114 VELCWGISSYTDNT

-152 VGSNFDPKPENV
+152 VGGNFDPKPENV

-176 DTKMWGFGLVG
+176 DIKMWGFGLVG
-187 EINNENGTIVLR
+187 EINNENGSIVLR

-249 TEPVPLFVKIILAI
+249 TEPVPLFVKVILAI
-263 LPVAIIY
+263 LPVAVLY
-270 GIFASI
+270 GIFAGI
-276 REYKLNFDENNII
+276 RGYKLNFDENKII
-289 NDSRLKKA
+289 NDNRLKKA

-348 NLTDNRHPKIE
+348 NLTEDKHPKIE

-371 EEFFDIVEESIEYS
+371 GEFFDIVEESREYS

-398 FRKNKEEVEDFYDNF
+398 FRKNKEEVKDLYDNF
-413 IDSSKNALIENGYL
+413 IESSKNALIENGYL

-442 GTELEVTDKGINLYE
+442 GTELEITDKGINLYE

-518 YMIANSRSFSKK
+518 YMIRNSRSFSKK
-530 TSTSYSNAAGFSSAG
+530 TSTSYENTTGFSSAG

-560 GGGGGGGGR
+560 GGGGGGR

>member
-1 MIKAHKLL
+1 MIKVHKLL

-32 IDMDISIDKDGIAN
+32 IDMDISIDKDGIAS

-152 VGSNFDPKPENV
+152 VGGNFDPKPEDV
-164 SIKINGYEKFPE
+164 SITINGYEKFPE

-187 EINNENGTIVLR
+187 EINNENGKIVLR
-199 SKGEVDYTTIMLKF
+199 SKGDIDYTTIMLKF

-220 SYKEDKSFKDYA
+220 SYREDKNFKDYA

-249 TEPVPLFVKIILAI
+249 TEPIPLFVKVILAI
-263 LPVAIIY
+263 LPVAILY
-270 GIFASI
+270 GIFAGV
-276 REYKLNFDENNII
+276 RGYKLHFDENNII

-348 NLTDNRHPKIE
+348 NLTEDKHPKIE

-371 EEFFDIVEESIEYS
+371 EEFFDIVEESREYS

-413 IDSSKNALIENGYL
+413 IESSKNALIENGYL
-427 KEISYQKQFLNTKKS
+427 KEISYQKQFLNTKRS

-475 NPEEINTWDMFII
+475 NPDEINTWDIFII

-518 YMIANSRSFSKK
+518 YMIRNSRSFSKK
-530 TSTSYSNAAGFSSAG
+530 TSTSYSNATGFSSAG

-560 GGGGGGGGR
+560 GGGGGGR

>member
-1 MIKAHKLL
+1 MKRIYKTMVKT
-9 GQIILVLGLILLPK
+9 IFVIGLILLPK
-23 TSFADDFNS
+23 TSFADEFKS
-32 IDMDISIDKDGIAN
+32 IDMDISIDKNGIAS

-67 ENLRGLKIE
+67 ENLKGLKIE

-81 ANGKDFEKIESWDT
+81 ANGKDFERIEPWDT
-95 DASFEEKSYKY
+95 DKNFEEKSYKY
-106 GRIDRDDE
+106 GMINRNDE
-114 VELCWGISSYTNNT
+114 VELCWGISSYTDNT

-176 DTKMWGFGLVG
+176 DIKLWGFGLVG
-187 EINNENGTIVLR
+187 EINNENGSIVLR

-220 SYKEDKSFKDYA
+220 SYREDKSFKDYA

-249 TEPVPLFVKIILAI
+249 TEPIPLFVKVILAI
-263 LPVAIIY
+263 LPIAVLS
-270 GIFASI
+270 GIFAGI
-276 REYKLNFDENNII
+276 RGYKLNFDENNII
-289 NDSRLKKA
+289 NDNRLKKA

-306 HIPYEGNIEDLYFL
+306 RIPYEGNIEDLYFL

-348 NLTDNRHPKIE
+348 NLTEDKHPKIE

-371 EEFFDIVEESIEYS
+371 EEFFDIVEESRGYS

-413 IDSSKNALIENGYL
+413 IESSKSALIENGYL
-427 KEISYQKQFLNTKKS
+427 KEVSYQKQFLNTKRS

-462 KNYLLDYENVEKR
+462 KNYLLDYENVKKR
-475 NPEEINTWDMFII
+475 NPNEIDTWDMFII

-518 YMIANSRSFSKK
+518 YMIRNSRSFSKK
-530 TSTSYSNAAGFSSAG
+530 TSTSYSNATGFSSDG

-560 GGGGGGGGR
+560 GGGGGGR

>member
-1 MIKAHKLL
+1 MKRIYKTIVKTIF
-9 GQIILVLGLILLPK
+9 IIGLILLPK
-23 TSFADDFNS
+23 TSFADEFKS
-32 IDMDISIDKDGIAN
+32 IDMDISIDKNGIASVN
-46 VSETWN
+46 ETWN
-52 IDEDNKDY
+52 IDENNKDY

-67 ENLRGLKIE
+67 ENLKGLKIE

-95 DASFEEKSYKY
+95 DKNFEEKSYKY
-106 GRIDRDDE
+106 GMIDRNDE
-114 VELCWGISSYTNNT
+114 VELCWGISSYTDNT

-152 VGSNFDPKPENV
+152 VGGNFDPNPENV

-176 DTKMWGFGLVG
+176 DIKMWGFGLVG
-187 EINNENGTIVLR
+187 EINNENGSIVLR

-220 SYKEDKSFKDYA
+220 SYMEDKSFKDYA

-270 GIFASI
+270 GIFSGI
-276 REYKLNFDENNII
+276 RGYKLHFDENNII

-306 HIPYEGNIEDLYFL
+306 RIPYEGNIENLYFL

-326 YEVSPENFI
+326 YEVNPENFI

-348 NLTDNRHPKIE
+348 NLTEDKYPKIE

-371 EEFFDIVEESIEYS
+371 EEFFDIVEESREYS

-413 IDSSKNALIENGYL
+413 IESSKNALIENGYL
-427 KEISYQKQFLNTKKS
+427 KEVSYQKQFLNTKRS

-457 HLIKF
+457 NLIKF

-475 NPEEINTWDMFII
+475 NLEEINTWDMFII

-518 YMIANSRSFSKK
+518 YMITNSRSFSKK
-530 TSTSYSNAAGFSSAG
+530 TSTSYSNATGFSSAG

-560 GGGGGGGGR
+560 GGGGGGR

>member
-1 MIKAHKLL
+1 MKRIYKTIVKTIF
-9 GQIILVLGLILLPK
+9 IIGLILLPK
-23 TSFADDFNS
+23 TSFADEFKS
-32 IDMDISIDKDGIAN
+32 IDMDISIDKNGIASVN
-46 VSETWN
+46 ETWN

-76 DFSLS
+76 DFSIS
-81 ANGKDFEKIESWDT
+81 ANGKDFEKIEPWDT
-95 DASFEEKSYKY
+95 DKSFEEKSYKY
-106 GRIDRDDE
+106 GRIDRNDE
-114 VELCWGISSYTNNT
+114 VELCWGISSYTDNT

-137 LVVGLN
+137 LVIGLN

-187 EINNENGTIVLR
+187 EINNENGKIVLR
-199 SKGEVDYTTIMLKF
+199 SKGDVDYTTVMLKF

-220 SYKEDKSFKDYA
+220 SYREDKSFKDYA

-249 TEPVPLFVKIILAI
+249 TEPIPLFVKVILAI
-263 LPVAIIY
+263 LPIAVLS
-270 GIFASI
+270 GIFAGI
-276 REYKLNFDENNII
+276 RGYKLNFDENNII
-289 NDSRLKKA
+289 NDNRLKKA

-306 HIPYEGNIEDLYFL
+306 RIPYEGNIEDLYFL

-348 NLTDNRHPKIE
+348 NLTEDKHPKIE

-398 FRKNKEEVEDFYDNF
+398 FRKNKEEVENFYDNF
-413 IDSSKNALIENGYL
+413 IESSKNALIENGYL
-427 KEISYQKQFLNTKKS
+427 KEINYQKQFLNTKKS

-457 HLIKF
+457 NLIKF

-518 YMIANSRSFSKK
+518 YMIRNSRSFSKK
-530 TSTSYSNAAGFSSAG
+530 TSTSYENTTGFSSAG

-560 GGGGGGGGR
+560 GGGGGGR

>member
-1 MIKAHKLL
+1 MKRIYKTIVKTIF
-9 GQIILVLGLILLPK
+9 IIGLILLPK
-23 TSFADDFNS
+23 MSFADEFRS
-32 IDMDISIDKDGIAN
+32 IDMDISIDKDGIASVN
-46 VSETWN
+46 ETWN

-81 ANGKDFEKIESWDT
+81 ANGKDFEKIESWNT

-152 VGSNFDPKPENV
+152 IGGNFDPKPEDV
-164 SIKINGYEKFPE
+164 SITINGYEKFPE
-176 DTKMWGFGLVG
+176 DIKMWGFGLVG
-187 EINNENGTIVLR
+187 EINNENGRVVLR
-199 SKGEVDYTTIMLKF
+199 SKGDIDYTTIMLKF
-213 PKGYFNT
+213 PKEYFNT

-239 KWEEKEGSVD
+239 KWEEKEGSVN
-249 TEPVPLFVKIILAI
+249 TEPTPLFVKIILAI

-270 GIFASI
+270 GIFLEI
-276 REYKLNFDENNII
+276 REAKLNFDENNII
-289 NDSRLKKA
+289 NSDRLKKA
-297 KSYKNEFES
+297 KSYKNEFYS

-320 LNRAYP
+320 LNIAYP

-348 NLTDNRHPKIE
+348 NLTDDRHPKIE

-371 EEFFDIVEESIEYS
+371 EEFFDIVEESMKYS

-398 FRKNKEEVEDFYDNF
+398 FRKNKEEVEDFDDNF
-413 IDSSKNALIENGYL
+413 FESSKNALIENGYL
-427 KEISYQKQFLNTKKS
+427 KEVSYQKKFLNTKRT
-442 GTELEVTDKGINLYE
+442 GTELELTDVGIHLYE
-457 HLIKF
+457 NLIKF
-462 KNYLLDYENVEKR
+462 KNYLLNYENVEKR
-475 NPEEINTWDMFII
+475 NPNEIDTWDMFII
-488 YAAIFGISEKVF
+488 YAAIFGVSEKVF

-530 TSTSYSNAAGFSSAG
+530 TSTSYENTTSFSSAG

-560 GGGGGGGGR
+560 GGGGGGR

>member
-289 NDSRLKKA
+289 NDNRLKKA

-306 HIPYEGNIEDLYFL
+306 RIPYEGKIEDLYFL

-348 NLTDNRHPKIE
+348 NLTEDKHPKIE

-371 EEFFDIVEESIEYS
+371 GEFFDVVEESREYS

-398 FRKNKEEVEDFYDNF
+398 FRKNKAEVEDFYDNF
-413 IDSSKNALIENGYL
+413 IESSKNALIENGYL
-427 KEISYQKQFLNTKKS
+427 KEVSYQKQFLNTKRS
-442 GTELEVTDKGINLYE
+442 GTELEITDKGIHLYE
-457 HLIKF
+457 NLIKF

-475 NPEEINTWDMFII
+475 NPNEIDTWDMFII

-518 YMIANSRSFSKK
+518 YMIRNSRSFSKK
-530 TSTSYSNAAGFSSAG
+530 TSTSYSNATGFSSAG

-560 GGGGGGGGR
+560 GGGGGGR

>member
-1 MIKAHKLL
+1 MKRIYKTIIKSIFIISLL
-9 GQIILVLGLILLPK
+9 LLPK
-23 TSFADDFNS
+23 TSFADDFKS
-32 IDMDISIDKDGIAN
+32 IDMDITIDKDGIAS

-67 ENLRGLKIE
+67 ENLKGLKIE

-81 ANGKDFEKIESWDT
+81 ANDKDFERIEPWDT
-95 DASFEEKSYKY
+95 DKSFEEKSYKY
-106 GRIDRDDE
+106 GMIDRNDE
-114 VELCWGISSYTNNT
+114 VELCWGISSYTDNT

-176 DTKMWGFGLVG
+176 DIKMWGFGLVG
-187 EINNENGTIVLR
+187 EINNENGSIVLR

-220 SYKEDKSFKDYA
+220 SYREDKNFKDYA

-249 TEPVPLFVKIILAI
+249 TEPIPLFVKVILAI
-263 LPVAIIY
+263 LPVAILY
-270 GIFASI
+270 GIFEGV
-276 REYKLNFDENNII
+276 RGYKLHFDENNII

-348 NLTDNRHPKIE
+348 NLTEDKHPKIE

-371 EEFFDIVEESIEYS
+371 EEFFDMVEESREYS

-518 YMIANSRSFSKK
+518 YMIRNSRSFSKK
-530 TSTSYSNAAGFSSAG
+530 TSTSYENTTGFSSAG

-560 GGGGGGGGR
+560 GGGGGGR

>member
-1 MIKAHKLL
+1 MKRIYKTIIKT
-9 GQIILVLGLILLPK
+9 IFVIGLILLPK
-23 TSFADDFNS
+23 TSLADDFKS
-32 IDMDISIDKDGIAN
+32 IDMDISIDKDGIAS

-81 ANGKDFEKIESWDT
+81 SNDKDFERIETWDT
-95 DASFEEKSYKY
+95 DKSFDEKSYKY

-114 VELCWGISSYTNNT
+114 VELCWGISSYTENT

-176 DTKMWGFGLVG
+176 DIKMWGFGLVG
-187 EINNENGTIVLR
+187 EINNENGTIVLK

-220 SYKEDKSFKDYA
+220 SYREDKSFKDYA

-249 TEPVPLFVKIILAI
+249 TEPIPLFVKVILAI
-263 LPVAIIY
+263 LPIAVLS
-270 GIFASI
+270 GIFAGI
-276 REYKLNFDENNII
+276 RGYKLNFDENNII
-289 NDSRLKKA
+289 NDNRLKKA

-306 HIPYEGNIEDLYFL
+306 RIPYEGNIEDLYFL

-348 NLTDNRHPKIE
+348 NLTEDKHPKIE

-371 EEFFDIVEESIEYS
+371 EEFFDIVEESREYS

-457 HLIKF
+457 NLIKF
-462 KNYLLDYENVEKR
+462 KNYLLDYENVEER
-475 NPEEINTWDMFII
+475 NPNEIDTWDMFII

-530 TSTSYSNAAGFSSAG
+530 TSTSYSNATGFSSAG

-560 GGGGGGGGR
+560 GGGGGGR

>member
-1 MIKAHKLL
+1 MKRIYKTIVKT
-9 GQIILVLGLILLPK
+9 IFVIGLILLPK
-23 TSFADDFNS
+23 TSLADDFKS
-32 IDMDISIDKDGIAN
+32 IDMDISIDKDGIAS

-81 ANGKDFEKIESWDT
+81 ANGKDFERIEPWDT
-95 DASFEEKSYKY
+95 DKSFEEKSCKY

-114 VELCWGISSYTNNT
+114 VELCWGISSYTDNT

-137 LVVGLN
+137 LVVALN

-176 DTKMWGFGLVG
+176 DIKMWGFGLVG

-199 SKGEVDYTTIMLKF
+199 SKGEVDYTTVMLKF

-220 SYKEDKSFKDYA
+220 SYKEDNSFKDYA

-239 KWEEKEGSVD
+239 KWEEKEGSVN
-249 TEPVPLFVKIILAI
+249 TEPIPLFVKVILTV
-263 LPVAIIY
+263 LPIAVLS
-270 GIFASI
+270 GIFAGI
-276 REYKLNFDENNII
+276 RGSKLHFDENNII
-289 NDSRLKKA
+289 NDNRLKKA
-297 KSYKNEFES
+297 KSYKDEFES

-320 LNRAYP
+320 LSRAYP

-348 NLTDNRHPKIE
+348 NLTEDKHPKIE

-371 EEFFDIVEESIEYS
+371 EEFFDIVEESREYS

-427 KEISYQKQFLNTKKS
+427 KEVTYQKKFLNTKRS
-442 GTELEVTDKGINLYE
+442 GTEIEVTDKGINLYE
-457 HLIKF
+457 NLIKF

-530 TSTSYSNAAGFSSAG
+530 TSTSYSNATGFSSAG

-560 GGGGGGGGR
+560 GGGGGGR

>member
-1 MIKAHKLL
+1 MKRIYKTIIKSIFIIFLL
-9 GQIILVLGLILLPK
+9 LLPK
-23 TSFADDFNS
+23 TSFADDFKS
-32 IDMDISIDKDGIAN
+32 IDMDIVIDKDGIAN

-81 ANGKDFEKIESWDT
+81 ANGKDFERIEPWDT
-95 DASFEEKSYKY
+95 DKSFEEKSYKY
-106 GRIDRDDE
+106 GMIDRDDE
-114 VELCWGISSYTNNT
+114 VELCWGISSYTDNT

-137 LVVGLN
+137 LVVALN

-176 DTKMWGFGLVG
+176 DIKMWGFGLVG

-199 SKGEVDYTTIMLKF
+199 SKGEVDYTTVMLKF

-220 SYKEDKSFKDYA
+220 SYKEDNSFKDYA

-239 KWEEKEGSVD
+239 KWEEKEGSVN
-249 TEPVPLFVKIILAI
+249 TEPIPLFVKVILTV
-263 LPVAIIY
+263 LPIAVLS
-270 GIFASI
+270 GIFAGI
-276 REYKLNFDENNII
+276 RGSKLHFDENNII
-289 NDSRLKKA
+289 NDNRLKKA
-297 KSYKNEFES
+297 KSYKDEFES

-320 LNRAYP
+320 LSRAYP

-348 NLTDNRHPKIE
+348 NLTEDKHPKIE

-371 EEFFDIVEESIEYS
+371 EEFFDIVEESREYS

-427 KEISYQKQFLNTKKS
+427 KEVTYQKKFLNTKRS
-442 GTELEVTDKGINLYE
+442 GTEIEVTDKGINLYE
-457 HLIKF
+457 NLIKF

-530 TSTSYSNAAGFSSAG
+530 TSTSYSNATGFSSAG

-560 GGGGGGGGR
+560 GGGGGGR

>member
-1 MIKAHKLL
+1 MKRIYKTIIKT
-9 GQIILVLGLILLPK
+9 IFVIGLILLPK
-23 TSFADDFNS
+23 TSFADDFKS
-32 IDMDISIDKDGIAN
+32 IDMDISIDKDGIAS

-52 IDEDNKDY
+52 IDENNKDY

-81 ANGKDFEKIESWDT
+81 ANDKDFERIEPWDT
-95 DASFEEKSYKY
+95 DKSFEEKSYKY
-106 GRIDRDDE
+106 GMIDRNDE
-114 VELCWGISSYTNNT
+114 VELCWGISSYTDNT

-176 DTKMWGFGLVG
+176 NIKMWGFGLVG
-187 EINNENGTIVLR
+187 EINNENGSIVLR

-239 KWEEKEGSVD
+239 KREEKEGSVD
-249 TEPVPLFVKIILAI
+249 TEPVPLFVKVILAV
-263 LPVAIIY
+263 LPVAILS
-270 GIFASI
+270 GIFAGI
-276 REYKLNFDENNII
+276 RGYKLHFDENNII
-289 NDSRLKKA
+289 NDNRLKKA

-348 NLTDNRHPKIE
+348 NLTEDKHPKIE

-371 EEFFDIVEESIEYS
+371 GEFFDIVEESRKYS

-413 IDSSKNALIENGYL
+413 IESSKNALIENGYL
-427 KEISYQKQFLNTKKS
+427 KEISYQKQFLNTKRS

-475 NPEEINTWDMFII
+475 NPNEIDTWDMFII

-500 AKFENTYPEFYTR
+500 ANFENTYPEFYTR

-518 YMIANSRSFSKK
+518 YMIRNSRSFSKK
-530 TSTSYSNAAGFSSAG
+530 TSTSYENTTGFSSAG

-560 GGGGGGGGR
+560 GGGGGGR